1 MSSEGSETVEV
12 HEEPTQCERVGEP
25 MPDIAGFGVLL
36 GLSVQAFI
44 SLVLAF
50 WVFFW
55 TKVGRLSIQHPE
67 GTAEHATEKKRLGF
81 VNEILMV
88 GNDLQMITGV
98 ALIITTLADWQN
110 IDLYHLRL
118 VYETVSFVGISNAAA
133 LVCWTFVGA
142 KTKTLKTKSKNKFI
156 PAHWTPRFR
165 VSYVFG
171 VLFLVLTI
179 FLEVRLD
186 QWSLTAEETGF
197 CYVTTGLTTA
207 GASHPV
213 TDKAY
218 VAVTATWLLLVV
230 FGALFCSVHFRKPLL
245 ILGGLQFPLHLYM
258 MIKLRTENQPFLEG
272 EGGESEGNWDF
283 GQTTATLLLGLA
295 IGQLVHQAVHYVKFE
310 RNLKKHGAEYAL
322 AQDDEKSEPVVS
334 LVEEGLRQVQE
345 LKQAASEPRVLR
357 GASGERHEESYE
369 LMRNHE
375 NRA

>member
-1 MSSEGSETVEV
+1 MASESSETTDFQG
-12 HEEPTQCERVGEP
+12 EPTQCTHVGEP
-25 MPDIAGFGVLL
+25 MPDIAGYGVLL

-55 TKVGRLSIQHPE
+55 TKLGRLNMQHPE
-67 GTAEHATEKKRLGF
+67 GTAEHASEKKRLGF
-81 VNEILMV
+81 VSEILMV

-98 ALIITTLADWQN
+98 ALVVTALADWDG

-142 KTKTLKTKSKNKFI
+142 KTKTLKTRSSHKFI

-165 VSYVFG
+165 VSYVFAL
-171 VLFLVLTI
+171 LFLVLTV
-179 FLEVRLD
+179 FLEIRLGR
-186 QWSLTAEETGF
+186 WSLTEEENGF
-197 CYVTTGLTTA
+197 CYITTGLTSADATQ
-207 GASHPV
+207 PR
-213 TDKAY
+213 TDRAY
-218 VAVTATWLLLVV
+218 VAVTATWLLMVL
-230 FGALFCSVHFRKPLL
+230 FGSLFCSANFRKPLL
-245 ILGGLQFPLHLYM
+245 VLAGLQFPLHMYM

-272 EGGESEGNWDF
+272 EENENSWDF
-283 GQTTATLLLGLA
+283 GQTTATILLGLA
-295 IGQLVHQAVHYVKFE
+295 IGQLVHQGVQYFKFE
-310 RNLKKHGAEYAL
+310 QAIKKHGAAYAL
-322 AQDDEKSEPVVS
+322 AEHEEKSNEPVVS

-345 LKQAASEPRVLR
+345 LKQTSSRPRSLR
-357 GASGERHEESYE
+357 GNNSERYDESYE